1 MKKSNLRVSGSGCQI
16 RGNVLKY
23 VRIRVFTDLYSPE
36 FCPYTGEYV
45 SEETCILA
53 YFMQCDFDNQL
64 SYSKSQQ
71 KFGEIVYSFFPSLDT
86 NHEDSSINN

>member
-53 YFMQCDFDNQL
+53 YFTQCDFDNQL
-64 SYSKSQQ
+64 SYSKS
-71 KFGEIVYSFFPSLDT
+71 
-86 NHEDSSINN
+86 

>member
-1 MKKSNLRVSGSGCQI
+1 MKKSNLQVSGSGCQI
-16 RGNVLKY
+16 RDTVLKY
-23 VRIRVFTDLYSPE
+23 VRIRVFGDLYSLE
-36 FCPYTGEYV
+36 FCPYTGEYG
-45 SEETCILA
+45 SEERRILG

-71 KFGEIVYSFFPSLDT
+71 NFGQIVYSFFPSLDT